1 MILRHRVETHP
12 PKGRSGGRDRCERT
26 GRCPAIS
33 TPSKRINCVIVCPG
47 SPAVVS
53 LNEPELSGS
62 RHCLCAAVGV
72 ELAVEVVDVGLDRAH
87 ADEELCGDPAVTLA
101 GGDELKHLKLAP
113 AQAFG

>member
-26 GRCPAIS
+26 ARCPAIS

-47 SPAVVS
+47 SPAEVS

-62 RHCLCAAVGV
+62 RHCLCAGVRV
-72 ELAVEVVDVGLDRAH
+72 ELAVEVVDVGLI
-87 ADEELCGDPAVTLA
+87 LLA
-101 GGDELKHLKLAP
+101 IARCWPSQENLKFSNDDGSKYQLFLS
-113 AQAFG
+113 QRST